1 MPTSRLEIDLGAI
14 DRNLARLRAVTSHA
28 QTDSGTRHKVAL
40 CAVIKQDA
48 YGLGAARIAK
58 RLAVTGAGV
67 DMLAVYG
74 LDEARALVD
83 VPVTTPILVLM
94 PVWTLERADALYRL
108 AVLGRLHLAL
118 HSIAQ
123 ARELSTLAG
132 RIGLD
137 LPVHVQ
143 VDTGLSRGGVLA
155 DEAFDLV
162 QFAAAAPR
170 LRLAGVMTH
179 FASPAEDE
187 AFTREQARTFRA
199 WIERIKPTLATVAAR
214 HRHPMFVHAAN
225 TVGTLRSSQWHAT
238 MVRVGQ
244 GLLGYGAEALEGEEG
259 VEFAGPAAGLEP
271 CVRWVSR
278 ISHVQEVPGGWPV
291 GYDRTFV
298 TSRPS
303 KIALVPVGYANGY
316 PRALSNNAQ
325 VHLTGA
331 RWDRPRTSAPDEPLR
346 VPTSLSRGG
355 SAAGPIGEH
364 VGCYVPLVGRVS
376 MDQITID
383 VTGVPGDLCAVGA
396 EVELVSARA
405 DAPNHLPV
413 LAGAAGTITHE
424 LLCRVNQSVERVYI
438 NSRAEGTAGHAPATV
453 SVPARG
459 VIGSPSPQVVVAGQR
474 RVAVG

>member
-14 DRNLARLRAVTSHA
+14 DRNLARLRAVISAA
-28 QTDSGTRHKVAL
+28 QPEGGPRHRVAL

-58 RLAVTGAGV
+58 RLAVIGAGV

-83 VPVTTPILVLM
+83 VPVTTPVLVLM
-94 PVWTLERADALYRL
+94 PVWTIDRADPLYRL
-108 AVLGRLHLAL
+108 AVLGRLHLVL

-123 ARELSTLAG
+123 ARELSALAG

-143 VDTGLSRGGVLA
+143 VDTGLSRGGVTA
-155 DEAFDLV
+155 DEALDLV
-162 QFAAAAPR
+162 QFAASAPR

-179 FASPAEDE
+179 FSAPAEDE
-187 AFTREQARTFRA
+187 AFTREQARAFRA
-199 WIERIKPTLATVAAR
+199 WIERIKPTLAAVAAR
-214 HRHPMFVHAAN
+214 PPHRHPMFVHAAN
-225 TVGTLRSSQWHAT
+225 TVGALRSSQWHAT

-244 GLLGYGAEALEGEEG
+244 GLLGYGAESLEGEEG
-259 VEFAGPAAGLEP
+259 VEFAAAGASLEP

-278 ISHVQEVPGGWPV
+278 IAHVQEVPADWPV

-303 KIALVPVGYANGY
+303 RIALVPVGYANGY

-331 RWDRPRTSAPDEPLR
+331 RWDRPRTSAPDEPVR
-346 VPTSLSRGG
+346 MPTGLSRGG
-355 SAAGPIGEH
+355 SAAGPMGEH

-383 VTGVPGDLCAVGA
+383 VTGVPDELCAVGA
-396 EVELVSARA
+396 EVELVSARP

-424 LLCRVNQSVERVYI
+424 MLCRISQSVERVYI
-438 NSRAEGTAGHAPATV
+438 HSRAEGEAPVVPRAPAV
-453 SVPARG
+453 RAAVMPKAE
-459 VIGSPSPQVVVAGQR
+459 VVVGGQK